1 MNIQQKKAINQKL
14 SKMAGTMENTQNTR
28 KNKHL
33 TNKLGE
39 LVNEMNIRAE
49 AHLYRKVEWKLFVRF
64 KPGQTREKYSWVDW
78 WLVEDYINRGLLEAF
93 KRKSVKCMRLES
105 LYLKMQECAPNA
117 EQIIIYDKR
126 ENKHKYEEDQ
136 KLIEIVKGRVRLD
149 KRPDSEKQL
158 WPIKELIN

>member
-1 MNIQQKKAINQKL
+1 
-14 SKMAGTMENTQNTR
+14 MAGTVEKQNKAS

-33 TNKLGE
+33 TKKLGE
-39 LVNEMNIRAE
+39 LVDDMNIRAE

-64 KPGQTREKYSWVDW
+64 KTGQAREKYSWVDW
-78 WLVEDYINRGLLEAF
+78 WLVEDYISRGLMSAF

-126 ENKHKYEEDQ
+126 ENKHKYEADQ
-136 KLIEIVKGRVRLD
+136 VLIEIVKNRVRKD
-149 KRPDSEKQL
+149 IRPDSEKAL
-158 WPIKELIN
+158 WPISSLIN